1 MASVPVEVLHNWVLT
16 ISEAKSVLC
25 FSATACYLPR
35 PRSHPNSAMAPYRF
49 VFLSF
54 CPTLLHQLSRSSLL
68 TLTPIPFFLFLS
80 PYATT
85 FCFSLF
91 RNGSYFA
98 PVFHST
104 SSRIANFRAT
114 ATTARFFP
122 RSPPLLPSFSPHRRR
137 SVSGPFV

>member
-54 CPTLLHQLSRSSLL
+54 CPTLLHELSRSSLL
-68 TLTPIPFFLFLS
+68 TLTPIPFFLFSL
-80 PYATT
+80 PLRHHLLLFAIPQRLV
-85 FCFSLF
+85 FC
-91 RNGSYFA
+91 
-98 PVFHST
+98 
-104 SSRIANFRAT
+104 SR
-114 ATTARFFP
+114 
-122 RSPPLLPSFSPHRRR
+122 LP
-137 SVSGPFV
+137 